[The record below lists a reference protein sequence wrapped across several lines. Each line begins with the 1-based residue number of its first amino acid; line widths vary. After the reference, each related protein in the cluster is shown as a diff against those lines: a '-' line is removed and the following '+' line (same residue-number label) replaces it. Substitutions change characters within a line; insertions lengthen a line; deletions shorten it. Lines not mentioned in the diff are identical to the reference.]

1 MSETHLHS
9 PSSGGVFETCRLDLV
24 AYLIVEGFSLHSV
37 SPRVAMVSF
46 FFNDA
51 EGQAEAAQLRFQSG
65 AKVSANTYSDAIRRV
80 RELVF
85 DAKRRYQTQKGH
97 QQNANRNQIDDPAT
111 A

>member
-24 AYLIVEGFSLHSV
+24 AYLLVEGFSLHSV

-51 EGQAEAAQLRFQSG
+51 EGQAEEAQLHFQSG

-85 DAKRRYQTQKGH
+85 DAKRRYQTQKGQDH
-97 QQNANRNQIDDPAT
+97 NANRNKGINPST
-111 A
+111 S